1 VKDNKGLASG
11 QAAYREALPEALD
24 GSLGPLEGSA
34 RKIVRI
40 RASVPVG
47 TLCPETGNPQE
58 NLKMVLTSDLFREV
72 NGHDLGL
79 KSPLNKKSKSDICH
93 S

>member
-11 QAAYREALPEALD
+11 QAAYREALPEASD
-24 GSLGPLEGSA
+24 GSLGPLEGS
-34 RKIVRI
+34 IGNIMRI

-58 NLKMVLTSDLFREV
+58 NLKMVLTSDLLKDV
-72 NGHDLGL
+72 NPHDLE
-79 KSPLNKKSKSDICH
+79 
-93 S
+93 